1 MAAADPGRAAG
12 IFGLQ
17 ESEACMRFKRFRQFV
32 AGALAVFMFMFSPV
46 CDYAGAV
53 EACAEVASG
62 SDAEMA
68 DPAAEDGTDGLEE
81 FDDGAG
87 EYMPDNILSR
97 YEESFEYC
105 PETVPSPY
113 ARIALADDV
122 VVVIVALL
130 AMCGIYVGS
139 NSDLVHQIASGF
151 DTYIRRTAG
160 NVKSVMEA
168 WAAVL
173 SAEAGKAIAGIKVLL
188 PYLRDYLKSFFTGY
202 GTGALEYSYSTGA
215 GALTAGP
222 YSLPGIEYQEKYNSY
237 VCSYSSLYE
246 SNKIYDL
253 FTGTS
258 SVPIAVAYISKQS
271 KYCFLTL
278 GYLDD
283 NDKYK
288 YMYSPYSSW
297 REYVPIDNA
306 YKYSN
311 GVTYYS
317 SGGLEIWKDSSVYSV
332 DDCIQSVANSISCPV
347 FLGSDYARSYLLYGS
362 LDGLIMPDPDFTVT
376 VPNAWTQLQQDTFD
390 RFGNTLTLPSTPEEW
405 AAIQNQLASA
415 ATADDALDALSKV
428 IDINSSGGITSMTPY
443 LHLSYVLDAVSVY
456 AGAGT
461 LSADVRNGFLKDY
474 LNITSAGGTIEQL
487 NIWAQTV
494 VNSQVTITG
503 KDEDNDKNSFIITA
517 ALVAALL
524 EYLYAQNLLE
534 AIPDIAAGTQVRANV
549 RVADKAVTPPDGG
562 GSADL
567 SGILSI
573 ISSILAAIGGLP
585 ALIATE
591 AIKALASSA
600 FANGITLNLDSIR
613 TGIGQIAQWDF
624 ADWASALGAAVL
636 LALRT
641 AASDFGLDGVSG
653 ALDRIAGWDFSD
665 WSVAL
670 GASVLAALKSA
681 GADFGLDGVSGA
693 LDRIA
698 KWNFADWANVL
709 KGALDTALAGLGI
722 GVIADHLADIAAKI
736 ASGSWSVDLSELKD
750 WIAALPAAIAESFA
764 DAIEA
769 EEEAAQEYQL
779 SSIISDKFPFC
790 IPFDLIS
797 CVTVLQAE
805 PLEPRWELPFVVE
818 TEHIHIQES
827 IVLDLSTEQWA
838 RPVAVIRSML
848 LLFYIVGLVILTRL
862 LIKG

>member
-1 MAAADPGRAAG
+1 
-12 IFGLQ
+12 
-17 ESEACMRFKRFRQFV
+17 MRFKKFRQAV

-62 SDAEMA
+62 SDAE
-68 DPAAEDGTDGLEE
+68 DGTDGLGG

-87 EYMPDNILSR
+87 ESMPDNILSR

-122 VVVIVALL
+122 IVVIVALL

-160 NVKSVMEA
+160 NVKSVMTA

-173 SAEAGKAIAGIKVLL
+173 SAEAGKTIEGIKVLL

-202 GTGALEYSYSTGA
+202 GTGALEYSYNAGTGT
-215 GALTAGP
+215 LKNGP
-222 YSLPGIEYQEKYNSY
+222 YSVAMVDFLAKNNYSYIMSFMNGSIKDQIFDFALSSNIDIIPVAAFSISGYVALAGFDSDGKYVTTRKWAMSTRT
-237 VCSYSSLYE
+237 
-246 SNKIYDL
+246 YD
-253 FTGTS
+253 T
-258 SVPIAVAYISKQS
+258 VN
-271 KYCFLTL
+271 L
-278 GYLDD
+278 GY
-283 NDKYK
+283 
-288 YMYSPYSSW
+288 
-297 REYVPIDNA
+297 
-306 YKYSN
+306 
-311 GVTYYS
+311 
-317 SGGLEIWKDSSVYSV
+317 VYSEV
-332 DDCIQSVANSISCPV
+332 SFSESFKYFPTQYSTDEYKQQVGGSCSLPV
-347 FLGSDYARSYLLYGS
+347 FMSEDFARSYVKYGT
-362 LDGLIMPDPDFTVT
+362 LDGMLVGTPDTTVN
-376 VPNAWTQLQQDTFD
+376 VSNAWTQLQQDAFD
-390 RFGNTLTLPSTPEEW
+390 RFGNTLTLPSTAVEW
-405 AAIQNQLASA
+405 EAIQNQLASA
-415 ATADDALDALSKV
+415 ATADEALNALSKV
-428 IDINSSGGITSMTPY
+428 IDINSSGGITSRTPY

-474 LNITSAGGTIEQL
+474 LNVTSDGATVDQL
-487 NIWAQTV
+487 NTWAQTI
-494 VNSQVTITG
+494 VNSQVVITG
-503 KDEDNDKNSFIITA
+503 TNEDNDKNSFVITA
-517 ALVAALL
+517 ALVVALL

-534 AIPDIAAGTQVRANV
+534 SVPDIAAGTQIRANV
-549 RVADKAVTPPDGG
+549 RVADKAINPPDGG

-641 AASDFGLDGVSG
+641 AASDFGLDGVSV
-653 ALDRIAGWDFSD
+653 ALDRIADWDFSD

-750 WIAALPAAIAESFA
+750 WIAALPAAIAASFA

>member
-1 MAAADPGRAAG
+1 
-12 IFGLQ
+12 
-17 ESEACMRFKRFRQFV
+17 
-32 AGALAVFMFMFSPV
+32 MFMFSPV

-62 SDAEMA
+62 SDAEVKQNTLGTQESDEPFYYDENGNKVYDSEIDFPGIYDDYEDIMWTFEKYPNTMMA
-68 DPAAEDGTDGLEE
+68 SDTVSTYVVGIDDIVVIGIVLIACAACGYCIAWSDIPEFISNGFEPWLRRNKGADSSVMEMWQSLLSTGLGASFVGMRLLVENIKEYLGLSTSDDASINIPASSLLRDTPFFDKTPSSQFVGSATSFVSNGAVRYYDICSGYPLAGRPNQCAYLVPVNASDTYYLEFAYPNMASTAGYNSWKGTVYYNNYLSGGYFEYSEPKTASTTSGGYSASLFKYLKIPVFIHKQAAVSHLLYGTMGGIFNLQADDFLTAGLTNQWSDLQQGLLEKYTYSNVLNVPATQEE
-81 FDDGAG
+81 FD
-87 EYMPDNILSR
+87 
-97 YEESFEYC
+97 
-105 PETVPSPY
+105 
-113 ARIALADDV
+113 AL
-122 VVVIVALL
+122 IN
-130 AMCGIYVGS
+130 AMS
-139 NSDLVHQIASGF
+139 
-151 DTYIRRTAG
+151 
-160 NVKSVMEA
+160 
-168 WAAVL
+168 
-173 SAEAGKAIAGIKVLL
+173 
-188 PYLRDYLKSFFTGY
+188 
-202 GTGALEYSYSTGA
+202 
-215 GALTAGP
+215 
-222 YSLPGIEYQEKYNSY
+222 
-237 VCSYSSLYE
+237 
-246 SNKIYDL
+246 
-253 FTGTS
+253 
-258 SVPIAVAYISKQS
+258 QS
-271 KYCFLTL
+271 QT
-278 GYLDD
+278 
-283 NDKYK
+283 
-288 YMYSPYSSW
+288 
-297 REYVPIDNA
+297 
-306 YKYSN
+306 
-311 GVTYYS
+311 
-317 SGGLEIWKDSSVYSV
+317 
-332 DDCIQSVANSISCPV
+332 
-347 FLGSDYARSYLLYGS
+347 GSDV
-362 LDGLIMPDPDFTVT
+362 I
-376 VPNAWTQLQQDTFD
+376 
-390 RFGNTLTLPSTPEEW
+390 
-405 AAIQNQLASA
+405 
-415 ATADDALDALSKV
+415 DALKPAW
-428 IDINSSGGITSMTPY
+428 DITTNDGGIVSMTSY

-613 TGIGQIAQWDF
+613 TGIRQIAQWDF

-750 WIAALPAAIAESFA
+750 WIAALPAAIAASFA